1 VISELP
7 RITRLYLVLQGV
19 IYVIFA
25 IAVSS
30 ASGQVLRSA
39 RAVEGLSVEFPTFDP
54 QRIVSL
60 HISTRSTRDHVAHH
74 RTADGDE

>member
-1 VISELP
+1 
-7 RITRLYLVLQGV
+7 V

-39 RAVEGLSVEFPTFDP
+39 HAVEGLTVEFPTFDP

-60 HISTRSTRDHVAHH
+60 HISTWSTRDNVAHH